1 MFKIGISKIFYF
13 FVLCISRVSSMSVDD
28 EDFSA
33 VWGGQIR
40 HEPATQFTNYKNILK
55 KEEKDAQDFVEQ
67 KTSNNTAFNN
77 ITFPKIRSDSLGEVK
92 DCGWSE
98 LVSMTSDSNQEDMLI
113 DHIKE
118 YFDLS
123 QSKNYSKIADYL
135 YSRFVSSNDMEK
147 AVQEYGVMMRE
158 YARSSCNLTCISQT
172 IEEYV
177 NDQRDIFACVFLDEI
192 SGMIRSKEYR
202 ALINQQDK
210 EYAETFLIDIER
222 SLMRHEDERSWQYR
236 EKMKEEENRPLTKEE
251 IRIKRIQYF
260 MKGK

>member
-1 MFKIGISKIFYF
+1 M
-13 FVLCISRVSSMSVDD
+13 SSDD
-28 EDFSA
+28 EDFSV
-33 VWGGQIR
+33 VWDGQIR
-40 HEPATQFTNYKNILK
+40 HEPVAQFTNYQGILK
-55 KEEKDAQDFVEQ
+55 NEGKDVQDFVEQ
-67 KTSNNTAFNN
+67 KMPNNNAFN
-77 ITFPKIRSDSLGEVK
+77 FLKIRSDSLGEVK

-98 LVSMTSDSNQEDMLI
+98 LVSMDSDSNQEGMII

-135 YSRFVSSNDMEK
+135 YSRFVSSNDMKK

-158 YARSSCNLTCISQT
+158 YIRGFFNLTCISET

-177 NDQRDIFACVFLDEI
+177 NDQSDIFACVFLDEI
-192 SGMIRSKEYR
+192 SVMIRAKEYR

-210 EYAETFLIDIER
+210 EYAETLLIDRER
-222 SLMRHEDERSWQYR
+222 SLMSYEDEKSWQYR

-251 IRIKRIQYF
+251 IRNKRIQYF
-260 MKGK
+260 MQGK